1 MRQTQRTESFCC
13 RRAVRALRSINE
25 LQNGG
30 GLSLQR
36 CEKRMAEVFTGVN
49 AQIERQIEQLARLKA
64 TEQDLLDQIAQAKG
78 DDLKQEDARHKKV
91 LDNLKA
97 EATTQDGFD
106 QQAYNRLKKLEDQL
120 HELKLKN
127 IREQQ
132 QAQAA
137 ANKGNGD

>member
-1 MRQTQRTESFCC
+1 
-13 RRAVRALRSINE
+13 
-25 LQNGG
+25 
-30 GLSLQR
+30 
-36 CEKRMAEVFTGVN
+36 MAEVFTGVN